1 MRLLFATQVLDRGDA
16 VLGFVPGWVEA
27 LAAHVERLRVVALEV
42 GDASGLPD
50 NVDWRVIGR
59 TGSLSRWLRW
69 RRVMREALA
78 DGASESG
85 GFDVVLAHMV
95 PRYALL
101 SAGPA
106 RRAGARLFL
115 WYTHKGVDA
124 RLRRAE
130 RVVDA
135 IFTASEESL
144 RLETPKKVVTGHGID
159 VEHFAARGVQPVRPP
174 RVLSVGRLTRS
185 KDPLTVLA
193 ATAILV
199 SRGHDLRLDWVG
211 KEKTLNSTVISSVP
225 TIRGLARAMRQP
237 SSMLAPMRQPPS
249 RRGGGPAGRVE
260 LHGPVPWSRVP
271 PLYQRATVLVNASLT
286 GSVDKVVLE
295 AMACERPVLTCNESF
310 APLFAE
316 LGADAERLR
325 FAPGDADEL
334 ATKLE
339 ALLLLSPAQ
348 RAALGS
354 RLRAIVVRDH
364 EVSRLCERL
373 VREMSA
379 RAGRGGRA

>member
-27 LAAHVERLRVVALEV
+27 LAAHVARLRVVALEV

-50 NVDWRVIGR
+50 NVDWRGMGR
-59 TGSLSRWLRW
+59 AGSLSRWLRW

-211 KEKTLNSTVISSVP
+211 GGLTQEDAGFARTVHEQIESG
-225 TIRGLARAMRQP
+225 GLE
-237 SSMLAPMRQPPS
+237 
-249 RRGGGPAGRVE
+249 GRVE
-260 LHGPVPWSRVP
+260 LHGPVPWSRGP